1 MAITVEQ
8 WQRGIGKMSAGYNK
22 AILGAFRAGLLLGA
36 RAARDKFIARRS
48 GPPLSDKLTHRSGA
62 LGRSIKHVEPR
73 KSGND
78 FVGGLTANTPY
89 ARIHELGG
97 RTGPHV
103 ILPRSGSFLRFEVS
117 GRVVFVRRVNHPGSN
132 IPARP
137 YLAPALEEVTA
148 PEVQKQ
154 VKVAVETLAA
164 KSLRG

>member
-1 MAITVEQ
+1 
-8 WQRGIGKMSAGYNK
+8 
-22 AILGAFRAGLLLGA
+22 
-36 RAARDKFIARRS
+36 
-48 GPPLSDKLTHRSGA
+48 
-62 LGRSIKHVEPR
+62 
-73 KSGND
+73 
-78 FVGGLTANTPY
+78 
-89 ARIHELGG
+89 
-97 RTGPHV
+97 V